1 MNTLLIAIILL
12 ADTIFYIIVLDV
24 ILSWL
29 SLFWLKIRPK
39 FISDL
44 LDPIYLKIKNT
55 IPTTFW
61 PLDLTPIIII
71 FITIIIKSFV
81 FAFDPNIAQYYS
93 DLTKF

>member
-12 ADTIFYIIVLDV
+12 ADAIFYIIILDV

-39 FISDL
+39 FVSDL
-44 LDPIYLKIKNT
+44 LDPIYLKIKS
-55 IPTTFW
+55 IVPTTFW